1 MTQFTTLTEQTA
13 RDLIDLLRRDRAHP
27 VGGPARVGNIGQ
39 QGQVP
44 VRWGKTS
51 TTPDYPTYPSSGN
64 VVGVS
69 LGNYEPSPL
78 YPGATAVKTFT
89 AYDPPIYVF
98 ATAEDDTLPAEGTE
112 VRLTWR
118 NGRWWITPEA
128 GSGWPTC
135 FLIGGQSFNSDGSN
149 RNYLYGYHDG
159 YESSNRVGYAFFDYS
174 YGDTAG
180 VGLSVVTNRTAV
192 NATSS
197 AETSPLFS
205 LSTTGLYLIHLYVD
219 SDDDTSIPAA
229 STSNVTSGVNS
240 AGSPSHTHEV
250 TVSTDRQYGSRM
262 AATLQYRLGAGA
274 WTTLAARTNSVMF
287 TRTGAASLYRR
298 DAMSATFY
306 VVNTTADREWRLRLN
321 TDLYP
326 STLVYD
332 SAHRAARIITSV
344 DMTVSRVDDDPA
356 YTTL

>member
-98 ATAEDDTLPAEGTE
+98 ATLENGTLPAVGTE

-118 NGRWWITPEA
+118 NGRWWILQDST
-128 GSGWPTC
+128 GSG
-135 FLIGGQSFNSDGSN
+135 GGITSIVGNALQYALRDGDGS
-149 RNYLYGYHDG
+149 
-159 YESSNRVGYAFFDYS
+159 ESSYPVIGQNGTNDKRVKAYPTME
-174 YGDTAG
+174 GDLSNGDGTVYTVIDTPTAYTDHWLT
-180 VGLSVVTNRTAV
+180 VGQDGKYRVTASFIWRMATLSLSDAQTYLLGATPPDSTALLRYIQ
-192 NATSS
+192 TMSS
-197 AETSPLFS
+197 AIVYNEGLGSEETVTAP
-205 LSTTGLYLIHLYVD
+205 STIEPMYYYDATYLWYANVTLIYYFERNG
-219 SDDDTSIPAA
+219 
-229 STSNVTSGVNS
+229 SNVTIDLRWTKDGGYL
-240 AGSPSHTHEV
+240 GSITRCSHQNVFV
-250 TVSTDRQYGSRM
+250 TVD
-262 AATLQYRLGAGA
+262 RLGE
-274 WTTLAARTNSVMF
+274 L
-287 TRTGAASLYRR
+287 
-298 DAMSATFY
+298 
-306 VVNTTADREWRLRLN
+306 
-321 TDLYP
+321 
-326 STLVYD
+326 
-332 SAHRAARIITSV
+332 
-344 DMTVSRVDDDPA
+344 
-356 YTTL
+356 